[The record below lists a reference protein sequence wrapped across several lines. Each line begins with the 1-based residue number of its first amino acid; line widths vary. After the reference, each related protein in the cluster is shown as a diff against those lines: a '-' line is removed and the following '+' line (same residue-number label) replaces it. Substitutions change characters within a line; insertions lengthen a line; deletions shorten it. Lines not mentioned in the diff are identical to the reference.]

1 MTRPAGVQPV
11 GDPAA
16 GARLL
21 LALVLVALGAAAGAL
36 LRWWLGRHQPSA
48 GDVPW
53 MTLAI
58 NVAGCFVLAALPA
71 IRAVR
76 RSPHLSVLL
85 GPGFL
90 GGFTTVSTWAQES
103 RGLAAGGSPGTAAFY
118 VGVTLASCLAAAV
131 AGRLVAR
138 SIVGPLP

>member
-1 MTRPAGVQPV
+1 MTRPAAAAPV

-21 LALVLVALGAAAGAL
+21 LPLSLVAAGAAAGAL
-36 LRWWLGRHQPSA
+36 LRWWLGRHYSP
-48 GDVPW
+48 GPDVPW
-53 MTLAI
+53 LTLAI
-58 NVAGCFVLAALPA
+58 NAGGCFTLAALPA

-90 GGFTTVSTWAQES
+90 GGFTTVSTWAEES
-103 RGLAAGGSPGTAAFY
+103 RGLASEGAPGTAAFY
-118 VGVTLASCLAAAV
+118 VGVTLASCLAAAI

-138 SIVGPLP
+138 SIVGPLA